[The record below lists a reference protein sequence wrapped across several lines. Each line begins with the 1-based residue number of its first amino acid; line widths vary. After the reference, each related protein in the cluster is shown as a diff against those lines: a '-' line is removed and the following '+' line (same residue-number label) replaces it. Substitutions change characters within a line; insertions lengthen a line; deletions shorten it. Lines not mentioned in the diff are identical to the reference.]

1 MRLIRN
7 TVLEVLVVVVV
18 GTAVGFTANAAR
30 AKRNS
35 IKFDKNYFKIP
46 AIAPHAE
53 HMSPSHKEEQEVTE
67 SEPTAEPGPDRTIQ
81 SESPLGNGHD
91 EEDSGGGTH
100 EDHPFQKITFEE
112 VASIFCDPSTE
123 QGINI
128 FLDARSDALFEE
140 GHIPGA
146 IQCDHY
152 RFDEYID
159 AVLPAC
165 QAAEK
170 IIVYCHGGD
179 CEDSILL
186 CCDLL
191 DADVPYDRLCVFTG
205 GWIEWKN
212 GQMPIE
218 QGAQ

>member
-1 MRLIRN
+1 MKIIRN
-7 TVLEVLVVVVV
+7 TVLEAIFVVIV

-35 IKFDKNYFKIP
+35 VKFDKDYFKISVV
-46 AIAPHAE
+46 APHSE
-53 HMSPSHKEEQEVTE
+53 QMSPDPQEDQKITG
-67 SEPTAEPGPDRTIQ
+67 SEPTAEAGAGQAIQ
-81 SESPLGNGHD
+81 PESPKGDGHD
-91 EEDSGGGTH
+91 EEDSEAGAH
-100 EDHPFQKITFEE
+100 VDHPFQKITLEE

-123 QGINI
+123 QGLNI
-128 FLDARSDALFEE
+128 FLDARSDALFED

-146 IQCDHY
+146 FQCDHY
-152 RFDEYID
+152 RFDEYVD

-191 DADVPYDRLCVFTG
+191 DADVPYDRLCVFAG
-205 GWIEWKN
+205 GWTEWQK

-218 QGAQ
+218 KGVR